1 MGSTRI
7 KILLRRFFNT
17 KTNREIEPDEI
28 FLDSSNLPEFDRH
41 QFEGR
46 LERPIG
52 KRVYYLVM
60 GAFLCIGILYM
71 GRIGLLQIVRGET
84 LARISEN
91 NHLQHNV
98 VFAERGVLY
107 DRTGA
112 ELAWNEGSDS
122 FPLRKYQDM
131 RGLAHVLGYVSYP
144 QKDTS
149 GNYYRTEL
157 SGKDGA
163 ELLFNERLAGE
174 NGLKIEE
181 VDALQNVQSES
192 IVRPP
197 KQGENVTLSIDAR
210 LQNAL
215 YGFIAQRAGDSG
227 FVGGAGV
234 MMDVKTGEIVALAS
248 YPEYDPQVLT
258 DGSQK
263 EHIASYVADS
273 RKPFLNRIVAG
284 LYAPGSIVKPFVALG
299 ALTEGIISPEKEI
312 LSTGALRVPN
322 PYRPGEYS
330 VFRDWKAH
338 GYVDMRHA
346 LAVSSDVYFYEVGGG
361 FENQKGLGIEKLN
374 YYNRLFGF
382 GGKTGIAFEGEPVG
396 VIPTPAWKE
405 EHFNGDPW
413 RVGDTYNTAIG
424 QYGFQ
429 VTPIQVVRAIAAIG
443 NGGTLVTPSL
453 ERGVVLPHTTL
464 SLVPEHLRVVQEG
477 MRMSV
482 QEGTAAGLSNTHVAI
497 AAKTGTA
504 ELGARKQ
511 FVNSWTTG
519 FFPYENPRYA
529 FAVIMERGPVSN
541 LVGATSVMR
550 QFIDWMAAYTP
561 EYLSSS

>member
-550 QFIDWMAAYTP
+550 QFIDWMAANIFKNST
-561 EYLSSS
+561 